1 VFARMSL
8 TTRTFLFSFLPV
20 CVVLAASFL
29 ALNTLVQQ
37 HVKSGLRESLQKSQE
52 LLARANED
60 YSRRI
65 SQFVSVLASS
75 AGLEAAMG
83 LMREAPMTPEAA
95 AEVRRTIE
103 AQLREMH
110 GLVGYDLLAVTDW
123 KGRTLAAVEFG
134 SSAPASTAQPTGV
147 SSEATFLHS
156 GAAQSGAAPG
166 GIVQSGGVVYEVT
179 SAPIAIAGEQIG
191 ELKLGARFDLSRYH
205 LGGETAL
212 IENGRIL
219 EATIPRAAWGALENE
234 LLSGCRQPLGEC
246 EVRRDGETYLV
257 LPVRDERLGPGFQ
270 LIALQSLDA
279 AVRSFTA
286 GWAGILIKVGV
297 SGVLLALLF
306 TLATSRSVT
315 KPLRDLTAQLERG
328 ARASHFPEGI
338 TVGNRRGQAARELEV
353 LAESFNRVATAE
365 RRTREELERAKVAAE
380 SANRVKGE
388 FLTTISHELRTP
400 MNGVM
405 GMTELL
411 LDTPLDEE
419 QTQFASTVRDS
430 ANLLLGII
438 NDILD
443 FSRLDAGTM
452 TLHVARFNL
461 RETLRETIEPLEAQA
476 SAKGLEFVLH
486 DSPDAPTA
494 LMGDAAR
501 IQQIAS
507 NLIGNAI
514 KFTHRG
520 RVDVEL
526 RCAEQTSGPGEASVV
541 LAVRDTGI
549 GIPADKLD
557 LVFEKFTQA
566 DGSMTRRYGGTGMGL
581 ALVKQLVEVMGG
593 RLDVESREGV
603 GSTFTVALR
612 LGLVTAP
619 ALAGRE
625 EQLVSKEAGRC

>member
-1 VFARMSL
+1 MFARMSL
-8 TTRTFLFSFLPV
+8 TTRAFLFSFLPV
-20 CVVLAASFL
+20 CVVLVASFT

-37 HVKSGLRESLQKSQE
+37 HIKSGLRESLQKSQE

-65 SQFVSVLASS
+65 GQFVSVLASS

-83 LMREAPMTPEAA
+83 LLREAPATPEAA

-134 SSAPASTAQPTGV
+134 SSSLASATVPADG
-147 SSEATFLHS
+147 SSEIKFL
-156 GAAQSGAAPG
+156 QSG
-166 GIVQSGGVVYEVT
+166 IVRSGGAIYEVT
-179 SAPIAIAGEQIG
+179 STPIAVAHEQIG
-191 ELKLGARFDLSRYH
+191 ELKLGAKFDLSRYH

-212 IENGRIL
+212 LENGRIL
-219 EATIPRAAWGALENE
+219 QATIPRAGWGALENE
-234 LLSGCRQPLGEC
+234 LRSGCRQPLAEC
-246 EVRRDGETYLV
+246 EVRREGESFLV

-279 AVRSFTA
+279 AVRDFTA
-286 GWAGILIKVGV
+286 GWIGILVKVGA
-297 SGVLLALLF
+297 SGALLALLF

-315 KPLRDLTAQLERG
+315 KPLRDLAAQLERG
-328 ARASHFPEGI
+328 ARASHFPERI
-338 TVGNRRGQAARELEV
+338 TVGNGEMQAAGELRV
-353 LAESFNRVATAE
+353 LAESFNRVAAAE
-365 RRTREELERAKVAAE
+365 RRTREELERAKFAAE
-380 SANRVKGE
+380 SANRAKSE
-388 FLTTISHELRTP
+388 FLANMSHELRTP

-430 ANLLLGII
+430 ANLLLAII

-443 FSRLDAGTM
+443 FSHLDAGTM
-452 TLHVARFNL
+452 TLQAAVINL
-461 RETLRETIEPLEAQA
+461 RETLREAIGPLEAQA
-476 SAKGLEFVLH
+476 SAKGLQLALH
-486 DSPDAPTA
+486 YSPDAPEA
-494 LMGDAAR
+494 LIGDAVR
-501 IQQIAS
+501 IRQIAS
-507 NLIGNAI
+507 HLIGNAI

-520 RVDVEL
+520 SVDVEV
-526 RCAEQTSGPGEASVV
+526 RGAEETGGAASMV

-566 DGSMTRRYGGTGMGL
+566 DGSMTRHYGGTGLGL
-581 ALVKQLVEVMGG
+581 TLVKQLVAVMGG
-593 RLDVESREGV
+593 TLDVESREGV
-603 GSTFTVALR
+603 GSTFTVALHLR
-612 LGLVTAP
+612 LAE
-619 ALAGRE
+619 AGQARE
-625 EQLVSKEAGRC
+625 EHLVSRKAGPC

>member
-1 VFARMSL
+1 MSL
-8 TTRTFLFSFLPV
+8 TTRAFLFSFLPV
-20 CVVLAASFL
+20 CLVLAASFM
-29 ALNTLVQQ
+29 ALNTLVQK

-83 LMREAPMTPEAA
+83 LMREAHASPEAG

-134 SSAPASTAQPTGV
+134 PGGSASAVQPTDV
-147 SSEATFLHS
+147 SSETTFM
-156 GAAQSGAAPG
+156 QN
-166 GIVQSGGVVYEVT
+166 GIVESGGNVYELT
-179 SAPIAIAGEQIG
+179 STPIAIAGEQIG
-191 ELKLGARFDLSRYH
+191 ELRLGAKFDLSRYH

-212 IENGRIL
+212 LENGRIL
-219 EATIPRAAWGALENE
+219 QATIPRAGWGALENE
-234 LLSGCRQPLGEC
+234 LRSGCRQPLAEC
-246 EVRRDGETYLV
+246 EVRRDGATFLV
-257 LPVRDERLGPGFQ
+257 LPMRDERLGPGFQ
-270 LIALQSLDA
+270 LVALQSLDA
-279 AVRSFTA
+279 AVRDFTA
-286 GWAGILIKVGV
+286 GWVGILMKVGV

-315 KPLRDLTAQLERG
+315 KPLRDLAAQLD
-328 ARASHFPEGI
+328 RASHFPERV
-338 TVGNRRGQAARELEV
+338 TVGSGVGQAAGELQV
-353 LAESFNRVATAE
+353 LAESFNRVAAAE
-365 RRTREELERAKVAAE
+365 RRTRKELERAKYAAE
-380 SANRVKGE
+380 SANRAKGE
-388 FLTTISHELRTP
+388 FLATMSHELRTP

-419 QTQFASTVRDS
+419 QTQFASTVHDS
-430 ANLLLGII
+430 ANLLLAII

-452 TLHVARFNL
+452 TLTPAVFNL
-461 RETLRETIEPLEAQA
+461 RETVQEVFGTLEPQA
-476 SAKGLEFVLH
+476 SAKGLELAFEY
-486 DSPDAPTA
+486 SPDAPEA
-494 LMGDAAR
+494 LIGDAVR
-501 IQQIAS
+501 IRQIAS

-514 KFTHRG
+514 KFTPRG
-520 RVDVEL
+520 RVDVAV
-526 RCAEQTSGPGEASVV
+526 RCGGLTPGEASTPGQASVV

-566 DGSMTRRYGGTGMGL
+566 DGSMTRRYGGTGLGL
-581 ALVKQLVEVMGG
+581 TLVKQLVEAMGG
-593 RLDVESREGV
+593 ALDVESREGV

-612 LGLVTAP
+612 LR
-619 ALAGRE
+619 LAEAREVRE
-625 EQLVSKEAGRC
+625 EQLVSKEAGQC